1 MWKIIFTFISLIK
14 KVNIKIYNKIIK
26 PHFLNMDGC
35 IIAPHQLMGEKYIS
49 IGKGTTI
56 NEGSILTAWDKYEGQ
71 SFTPSIKIGNN
82 CCIGEHAHISACKE
96 IIIGNNVLTGRRIY
110 ISDNSH
116 GNCIK
121 EEIEIDESLVS
132 RLNVICDFCNT
143 TPIIENGSIRKIE
156 HTNLTYIEPHRIIIK
171 NKLYLAFNYSNEIY
185 VHNLGKKIKLSEL
198 EQYIKEN

>member
-1 MWKIIFTFISLIK
+1 
-14 KVNIKIYNKIIK
+14 
-26 PHFLNMDGC
+26 MDGC

-121 EEIEIDESLVS
+121 EEIEIPPIKRPLYVKGSV
-132 RLNVICDFCNT
+132 
-143 TPIIENGSIRKIE
+143 IIEDNVWIGERVCILSGVHIGKGAIIAANAVVT
-156 HTNLTYIEPHRIIIK
+156 HDVPAYTIVGGVPAKIIK
-171 NKLYLAFNYSNEIY
+171 
-185 VHNLGKKIKLSEL
+185 KIL
-198 EQYIKEN
+198 